1 MSIWADGRVTRPRLR
16 PVYRTLRSPALA
28 CLALGVALSV
38 TLSVPGDAEAANAS
52 PSAPHQHHS
61 PDLTSPDL
69 TPTEAKAVLSEARSV
84 LSDTDAEPPTR
95 SAAGDLTMTLRD
107 LFLARSSLAGSDRR
121 TANRIL
127 SRDAVSDRVET
138 GAAETPTVACSTNF
152 CVHHGTGTT
161 AAWAQKTLDTLEE
174 VWDAEVAYMGRR
186 PLPDGGS
193 PSDPHNP
200 DGRLDVFLRDLAP
213 QGVYGYCAGDDS
225 STHSQVSAYCVLD
238 DDYSK
243 SQYGAAPLESL
254 KVTAAHE
261 LFHTIQFSMDI
272 GEDLW
277 FMEGTAVWMEDHVYD
292 HINDHYQYLS
302 TSPIRQPRTSLD
314 STSSTF
320 PYGSFLFFT
329 YAAERQDPALV
340 RRFWEAAVG
349 STTSLPAIR
358 GVVGASQWTSFFATF
373 GSWNTLPVGSYSE
386 RAGYPSPVWGVS
398 KTLTTRSPSTGVRTL
413 GIPRLANSAVL
424 LRPGSRLSTRKRLLV
439 QVNGPD
445 LASGTAAVL
454 QRRYRDG
461 RVTQTRIRLDAAGNG
476 RTLVR
481 FNRTVLR
488 SVVVVLSNSALSGG
502 RRGFKVRASL
512 R

>member
-1 MSIWADGRVTRPRLR
+1 MSIRAGSRVARPRLR

-28 CLALGVALSV
+28 CLALGVALSA
-38 TLSVPGDAEAANAS
+38 TLSVSGDAEAASAS
-52 PSAPHQHHS
+52 RGTPQAQHHS
-61 PDLTSPDL
+61 PDLTSS
-69 TPTEAKAVLSEARSV
+69 EAKAVLSEAKSV
-84 LSDTDAEPPTR
+84 LGSTDAEPPSRGT
-95 SAAGDLTMTLRD
+95 AGDLTMTLRD
-107 LFLARSSLAGSDRR
+107 LFLARPSLASGDRR

-127 SRDAVSDRVET
+127 SRDVASDRVET
-138 GAAETPTVACSTNF
+138 GAAQTPTVVCSTNI
-152 CVHHGTGTT
+152 CVHYGTGTT
-161 AAWAQKTLDTLEE
+161 PAWAQTTLSTLEE
-174 VWDAEVAYMGRR
+174 VWDAEVAYMGRT
-186 PLPDGGS
+186 PLPDGGA
-193 PSDPHNP
+193 PSDPNNP
-200 DGRLDVFLRDLAP
+200 DDRLDVFLRDLAP

-225 STHSQVSAYCVLD
+225 STLSQVSSYCVLD
-238 DDYSK
+238 DDYSR

-314 STSSTF
+314 SMDSTF

-349 STTSLPAIR
+349 STSSLPAIR
-358 GVVGASQWTSFFATF
+358 GVVGASQWRSFFATF
-373 GSWNTLPVGSYSE
+373 GSWNTLPAGSYSE
-386 RAGYPSPVWGVS
+386 RAGYPSPVWGIS
-398 KTLTTRSPSTGVRTL
+398 KTLTTRSPSTGWRTL

-445 LASGTAAVL
+445 LASGTAAIL

-481 FNRTVLR
+481 YNRTVLR

-502 RRGFKVRASL
+502 RRGFKVQARL